1 MATYWVVAA
10 SYQGYSTLFDE
21 KCEEIVGKPRSG
33 SGLGMGWRDLDWTF
47 DSEAE
52 ANEASEQ
59 LSRRGIQ
66 STISSYDTEKDQ

>member
-1 MATYWVVAA
+1 MATYWVVAT

-21 KCEEIVGKPRSG
+21 KCEEIVGKSRSG